1 MRSYSQAGCVSR
13 SNIKMVPKKKISRGL
28 LSLLLPAGWYGTDL
42 GKRCCKI
49 ESPQGVVGNS
59 ETVLRTPF

>member
-1 MRSYSQAGCVSR
+1 
-13 SNIKMVPKKKISRGL
+13 MVQKISRGL
-28 LSLLLPAGWYGTDL
+28 LSLILPAGWYRTDL

-49 ESPQGVVGNS
+49 ESLQGVVRNS